1 MLLLLCYIGTNTSE
15 KNNKNNFTLQDTL
28 SEEENVDIA
37 PSDTSKS
44 NYQHSISQ
52 SHIKGVSNIFMPTI
66 IISDD
71 KKSIDLNNLE
81 DSMLFTKNVN
91 NDNNKLYDSL
101 FNSSFS
107 NNYSYN

>member
-44 NYQHSISQ
+44 N
-52 SHIKGVSNIFMPTI
+52 
-66 IISDD
+66 
-71 KKSIDLNNLE
+71 
-81 DSMLFTKNVN
+81 
-91 NDNNKLYDSL
+91 
-101 FNSSFS
+101 FNFNPRQNSKQF
-107 NNYSYN
+107 